1 MPQHDWVLGTDRNT
15 EALARIL
22 SASSELVSRKGFD
35 AFTVEAVAAELGV
48 GVVSSLE
55 VGNDPRVRA
64 VPLVGPE
71 LTNRHLIGC
80 LEKRRGLRVIRAFLE
95 LAAA

>member
-1 MPQHDWVLGTDRNT
+1 V
-15 EALARIL
+15 
-22 SASSELVSRKGFD
+22 
-35 AFTVEAVAAELGV
+35 
-48 GVVSSLE
+48 
-55 VGNDPRVRA
+55 RV